1 MSSGLENRSVRE
13 GIKKCSHIVSLRL
26 VVKRIPTVYSTTKVE
41 ISDEYKVKIYENV
54 SATMKNT
61 QHFLKLTV
69 LFLLLSLVVYYVIY
83 KSRRPKIY
91 KNGIFYANTVNEDSY
106 VVRETKR
113 SKSDNDFTVEKILKF
128 VLSEE
133 TISRTLKENV
143 TKTSGGVSPKLE
155 STSVIINDT
164 KTLNTTPYQPLESL
178 IDGNTSEKLKTNDR
192 PLHPHITEAIS
203 SHKLVESKKTVIFS
217 GVTDKDSSSAVKLDD
232 TAKRLEHRAE
242 VVRRLCQKWNTEERK
257 PLHGVSAEKKEQVI
271 LSHFYLARS
280 ASTLTCPINKA
291 GSTSIV
297 AGLMEAEGNPLP
309 TMKDDSLS
317 IHGASAVLKPQT
329 EAEFNFTKKYFFKF
343 LLVRHPFERL
353 LSAYRD
359 KVERANH
366 WSLVQFRK
374 HILSSLSSK
383 QIGNG
388 TKPTAAE
395 EGDDA
400 AREANKPNE
409 EIPTFSDFLEYILMP
424 NMTDADFSSHWA
436 PYWQWC
442 SPCALNYTAIATL
455 ETAGSDLEYIWRR
468 VGLRTLE
475 KPWHNRYSLSLSP
488 KPSVLSRYYEQLSPS
503 LIRRVYQ
510 EYSQDFEL
518 FQYDVR
524 DVYRLGRHCVL
535 SDCSDVGYL

>member
-1 MSSGLENRSVRE
+1 MIIS
-13 GIKKCSHIVSLRL
+13 
-26 VVKRIPTVYSTTKVE
+26 IPK
-41 ISDEYKVKIYENV
+41 
-54 SATMKNT
+54 MKNT
-61 QHFLKLTV
+61 LHFLKLTV

-83 KSRRPKIY
+83 KSHRPKVY
-91 KNGIFYANTVNEDSY
+91 KNEIFYADTVKEDSY
-106 VVRETKR
+106 VVHQTKR
-113 SKSDNDFTVEKILKF
+113 SKFDNDFAVEKTFKF
-128 VLSEE
+128 TLSGE
-133 TISRTLKENV
+133 TISHTLKENV
-143 TKTSGGVSPKLE
+143 TKISGGVFSKLK

-164 KTLNTTPYQPLESL
+164 KRINITQYQPLESL
-178 IDGNTSEKLKTNDR
+178 LDENTSDKLKTNDR
-192 PLHPHITEAIS
+192 HLQPHITEAIS

-217 GVTDKDSSSAVKLDD
+217 GVTDKDSRSVIMLDD

-242 VVRRLCQKWNTEERK
+242 VVRRLCQKWNTEKGK
-257 PLHGVSAEKKEQVI
+257 PLHRVSEKKEQII

-297 AGLMEAEGNPLP
+297 AGLMEAEGNSLP
-309 TMKDDSLS
+309 TMEDDSLS
-317 IHGASAVLKPQT
+317 VHGAAAVLRPQT

-383 QIGNG
+383 QIEIG
-388 TKPTAAE
+388 TESTTSE
-395 EGDDA
+395 EENDA
-400 AREANKPNE
+400 AREANEPNE
-409 EIPTFSDFLEYILMP
+409 EIPSFSDFLEYILMP

-468 VGLRTLE
+468 VGLRSSE
-475 KPWHNRYSLSLSP
+475 KPWRNRNGLSLSP
-488 KPSVLSRYYEQLSPS
+488 KPSVLSRYYQQLSPS

-510 EYSQDFEL
+510 EYSRDFKL

-524 DVYRLGRHCVL
+524 DVFRLGRHCVL
-535 SDCSDVGYL
+535 GDCSDVGYL